1 MNKSER
7 GVATLEFAI
16 TATVF
21 FMMLVV
27 IVIGAHI
34 YWTNNALVEATRRGA
49 RYAANQL
56 KPATEACTNASTT
69 VDPVKNM
76 VLYNTPNP
84 ALGATPLVPG
94 LTASNV
100 TVCYDVNYGVAAG
113 SVSVQIENYQY
124 NLRLPGVSR
133 TITFPPFQSTM
144 VGENAGYIPA
154 DK

>member
-7 GVATLEFAI
+7 GVATVEFAI

-49 RYAANQL
+49 RYAANQQ
-56 KPATEACTNASTT
+56 KPATQACTNASTT
-69 VDPVKNM
+69 VDPIKNV

-94 LTASNV
+94 LAASNV
-100 TVCYDVNYGVAAG
+100 TVCYDLNYGVAAG
-113 SVSVQIENYQY
+113 SVSVKIENYQY

-133 TITFPPFQSTM
+133 TITFLPFQSTM